1 MLRVREPGL
10 RPRGEA
16 LWLVPSQK
24 YLNVEKDEGRT
35 LEQKRNLLSC
45 LLVRVL
51 KAHGGKGLH
60 IDHLVCLVSRQGTA
74 KLRREPCLGTAA
86 GARGH
91 HKGRSTLR
99 MRPSRVTFLSGVSIP
114 KRTIRPK
121 GEAGHEC
128 SPSRQVLNLRGGNR
142 TTVLWNRQYYY
153 HSHSHWTDKKNEA

>member
-60 IDHLVCLVSRQGTA
+60 IDHLVCLVSRQGTV
-74 KLRREPCLGTAA
+74 KLREGAMLGD
-86 GARGH
+86 GGWSQGSPQG
-91 HKGRSTLR
+91 KVNSQDE
-99 MRPSRVTFLSGVSIP
+99 TF
-114 KRTIRPK
+114 
-121 GEAGHEC
+121 
-128 SPSRQVLNLRGGNR
+128 
-142 TTVLWNRQYYY
+142 
-153 HSHSHWTDKKNEA
+153 